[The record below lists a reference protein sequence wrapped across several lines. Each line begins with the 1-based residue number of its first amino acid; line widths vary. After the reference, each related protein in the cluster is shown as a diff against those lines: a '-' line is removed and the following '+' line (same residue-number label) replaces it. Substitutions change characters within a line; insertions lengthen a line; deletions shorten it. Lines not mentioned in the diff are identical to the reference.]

1 MNFFDG
7 FNKVYFT
14 KATFPQRFDDNVVV
28 DLLKHS
34 FGPFV
39 DKINGM

>member
-1 MNFFDG
+1 MHFVDG
-7 FNKVYFT
+7 FSKVYFT
-14 KATFPQRFDDNVVV
+14 KATFPQRFDDSVVV

-34 FGPFV
+34 FGRFV